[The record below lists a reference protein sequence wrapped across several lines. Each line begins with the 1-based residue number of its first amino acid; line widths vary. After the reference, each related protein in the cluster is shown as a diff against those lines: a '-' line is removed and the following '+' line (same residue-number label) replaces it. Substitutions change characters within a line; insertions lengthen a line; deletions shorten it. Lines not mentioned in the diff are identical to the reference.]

1 MPVRQ
6 FPPSFLWG
14 AATAAYQIEGAWNED
29 GKGESVWDRFSHTP
43 GTIEG
48 GHTGDVACDHYHRM
62 PQDVALM
69 KSLGLKGYRFSI
81 SWPRVIPAGRGTA
94 NPKGL
99 DFYDRLVDELLAAGI
114 FPNVTLNHWDLP
126 QALQDEGGW
135 ANRDIAGWF
144 ADYAKV
150 MFDRLGD
157 RVTMWA
163 THNEPFVVSM
173 MGYGWGH
180 FAPGISDIVQAYRA
194 VHHLNLAHGR
204 AVQVF
209 RDGGYEG
216 RIGIVLDLQNQEP
229 ASPSPADVAAC
240 QRAVDGSQ
248 GVFLEPIFKGRYP
261 TALFEWIK
269 PVAPPV
275 EPGDMELISQPIDF
289 LGINHYFTFQ
299 VGYGKDGPA
308 NFTQTFKM
316 APGWTS
322 TESGWAVNPAGLTRV
337 LLRVKDEYGNP
348 PVYITE
354 NGTADPKEVVA
365 EGKVQDDFRTRYLR
379 EHLMAIHDAMQA
391 GANVKGYFQW
401 SLLDNFEWAS
411 GYRPR
416 FGMVR
421 VDYETLQRTPKQSA
435 YWYKEVIEKNQ
446 VSEQE

>member
-6 FPPSFLWG
+6 FPPGFLWG

-43 GTIEG
+43 GTIEA

-81 SWPRVIPAGRGTA
+81 SWPRVIPAGRGAA

-144 ADYAKV
+144 ADYAKL
-150 MFDRLGD
+150 MFDHLGD

-173 MGYGWGH
+173 MGYGSGR
-180 FAPGISDIVQAYRA
+180 FAPGIADLTQAYRA

-204 AVQVF
+204 AVQAF
-209 RDGGYEG
+209 RSGGYEG
-216 RIGIVLDLQNQEP
+216 RIGIVLDLHNYEP
-229 ASPSPADVAAC
+229 ASPNPTDVAAC
-240 QRAVDGSQ
+240 QRAVEAAQ
-248 GVFLEPIFKGRYP
+248 GVFIDPIFKGHYP
-261 TALFEWIK
+261 SALFEWLK
-269 PVAPPV
+269 PVAPPI
-275 EPGDMELISQPIDF
+275 EPGDMEVISQPIDF
-289 LGINHYFTFQ
+289 LGMNHYFTFL
-299 VGYGKDGPA
+299 VSYSKDGPT
-308 NFTQTFKM
+308 NSQQVFKM
-316 APGWTS
+316 ANGWTS
-322 TESGWAVNPAGLTRV
+322 SQTGWGVNPAGLTAV
-337 LLRVKDEYGNP
+337 LARIRNEYGNP
-348 PVYITE
+348 PLYISE
-354 NGTADPKEVVA
+354 NGTATADGVGPD
-365 EGKVQDDFRTRYLR
+365 GKVHDDFRTRYLR
-379 EHLMAIHDAMQA
+379 EHLLALHDAMQA
-391 GANVKGYFQW
+391 GSNIKGYFVW
-401 SLLDNFEWAS
+401 SLMDNFEWAS

-416 FGMVR
+416 FGLVH